1 MCDCFVNCCC
11 NFHPSP
17 AYQHHRNLGLIM
29 SSFFCNLNVYRA
41 PSQHPQSSTLHL
53 HTDAEANRPESFG
66 INTVCHQHLLTQSL
80 NQRGPF
86 ANGSCSRS
94 ASFKLA
100 VRVHDTPG
108 KTEQTHVLNEQLCK
122 ILPESSQAAKERHF
136 FYFSPSVS
144 VRDVLVM

>member
-1 MCDCFVNCCC
+1 MLRVQDVSLVQLVSYSLSQWKSVQNQLLRKTLNYLTLSMLKLPLLWIQDNVSGQQRTYWFCGSQRMRMCDCFVNCCC

-80 NQRGPF
+80 N
-86 ANGSCSRS
+86 
-94 ASFKLA
+94 
-100 VRVHDTPG
+100 
-108 KTEQTHVLNEQLCK
+108 
-122 ILPESSQAAKERHF
+122 
-136 FYFSPSVS
+136 
-144 VRDVLVM
+144 